1 MDEMIATA
9 AARTAQAACGRHV
22 LAIQDTSDV
31 RRRGR
36 TDSVALHPTLAVD
49 AGSGA
54 PLGLVHAE
62 FLLRRGGKRGK
73 RNQRAFEDKESRRW
87 LSGMTEAGKLLA
99 AGTAGVTVVADREA
113 DIYETF
119 ALRPEGVD
127 LVIRARHDRP
137 LADGTHLFDTLDGR
151 RPRGH
156 MMLTLAAGP
165 GRRAREAKLALRAA
179 KVTIVEPLRRRTS
192 RTAEPETLD
201 LWLVEALEV
210 DPPPDVAPAHW
221 RLLTTFPVKS
231 KADACRI
238 VGYYRQRWT
247 IEQLFRTLKS
257 EGFDVE
263 MLRVA
268 EDGPFEKLVAASTVA
283 AVTVLQLVRERDGAE
298 GRPLEDALDPD
309 DRPALEVVS
318 RSLEGKTQKQKNPHP
333 NGSLAYAAWVFARL
347 GGWTGYYGKPGPVV
361 ILAGMI
367 QFQSMKRGWAL
378 RDV

>member
-1 MDEMIATA
+1 MKEMLETA
-9 AARTAQAACGRHV
+9 SARTACASSGRHV
-22 LAIQDTSDV
+22 LAIQDTTDV

-36 TDSVALHPTLAVD
+36 TDSVALHATLAVD
-49 AGSGA
+49 AVSGA

-62 FLLRRGGKRGK
+62 FLLRRGGKR
-73 RNQRAFEDKESRRW
+73 NQRHHRAFEDKESRRW
-87 LSGMTEAGKLLA
+87 LRGVEEAGKLLE
-99 AGTAGVTVVADREA
+99 AGAAGVTVVADREA

-137 LADGTHLFDTLDGR
+137 LADGARLFHALDGHR
-151 RPRGH
+151 VLGH
-156 MMLTLAAGP
+156 MQLTLAAAP
-165 GRRAREAKLALRAA
+165 GRRARVARLALRARP
-179 KVTIVEPLRRRTS
+179 VGIVEPLRHRKP
-192 RTAEPETLD
+192 RTAEPATLD
-201 LWLVEALEV
+201 LWLVEAFET
-210 DPPPDVAPAHW
+210 DPPPDIAPAHW
-221 RLLTTFPVKS
+221 RLLTTCPVKTE
-231 KADACRI
+231 AEACRI

-298 GRPLEDALDPD
+298 GRPLEDALDPG
-309 DRPALEVVS
+309 DRPVLEAIS
-318 RSLEGKTQKQKNPHP
+318 QSLEGKTPKQKNPHP
-333 NGSLAYAAWVFARL
+333 KGSLAYASWTFARL

-361 ILAGMI
+361 MLAGMI
-367 QFQSMKRGWAL
+367 QFQSMKRGWSL